1 MVVFH
6 CVVMCVAAAA
16 AVAVAVCAAVCA
28 RRIGRACEALRRQES
43 ATVMVDRQCA
53 NIFKLV
59 RAVAENRNSIEIDG
73 LTKVNLRMETRPERR
88 LRGGTGAAD
97 CGDGGANV
105 PLADF
110 DIADRFV
117 MRRIDN
123 VSRQE
128 EIMKRNANMLHYHS
142 VIEGECLY
150 PSEDEA
156 ERDADHRDG
165 KLD

>member
-28 RRIGRACEALRRQES
+28 WRIGRACEALRRQES

-73 LTKVNLRMETRPERR
+73 LTKMNLRMETRPERQ
-88 LRGGTGAAD
+88 LMGGTGAA
-97 CGDGGANV
+97 DGGANV